1 MDLRRVASLAALL
14 AAWGTNSLLPATPSP
29 AWVISANEGKLDLVT
44 GAQRM
49 VPNPVPDS
57 LTLLDFASFPPGVR
71 HLTNVPNTVL
81 GPPSNVAFTP
91 DRRHVAIAN
100 SIVPDPSRTNGWR
113 PGRAIHL
120 LDLAASPPTIAT
132 FEGQGL
138 QPSGLCFNPSGHH
151 LLAANR
157 ADGSVSLLRLDH
169 GRLVPVQSLSIVDPA
184 VEVADVAV
192 SPDDRFVVAS
202 LTKTN
207 QLALLRKEGE
217 RLSDTGRRISTYG
230 KPYRVMFTPDGR
242 FVLTAGAGNGNG
254 LDIDAL
260 TVVRRQ
266 GDDFLATGHVPLAAG
281 PESFDISPDGQWGAA
296 VLMNG
301 SNTGSQSPNYRDH
314 GLLVMFRRRG
324 DQWTRE
330 QTLPTGAI
338 PEGVVITPDGR
349 HVVVQCHP
357 DRELRIYRRS
367 GARLRELPSRIPVPG
382 MPSGMGAAR

>member
-1 MDLRRVASLAALL
+1 MNLRRLAVSIVAVAAVLPPVFL
-14 AAWGTNSLLPATPSP
+14 HAAPRHR
-29 AWVISANEGKLDLVT
+29 WVLSANENKLDLVT

-49 VPNPVPDS
+49 VPNPAPDN
-57 LTLLDFASFPPGVR
+57 LTLLDFASFPPRVR
-71 HLTNVPNTVL
+71 EIPNVPNTVL
-81 GPPSNVAFTP
+81 GPPSNVAFSP
-91 DRRHVAIAN
+91 DQRHVAIAN
-100 SIVPDPSRTNGWR
+100 SIIPDASRTSGWR
-113 PGRAIHL
+113 PGRSIHV
-120 LDLAASPPTIAT
+120 LDLSQDPPGLAT

-138 QPSGLCFNPSGHH
+138 QPSGLCFSPSGRH
-151 LLAANR
+151 LVAADR
-157 ADGSVSLLRLDH
+157 AGGTVSLLRLED
-169 GRLVPVQSLSIVDPA
+169 GRLTPIHSLPIADPA

-207 QLALLRKEGE
+207 QLALIRKEGD
-217 RLSDTGRRISTYG
+217 RLTDTGRRISTYG

-260 TVVRRQ
+260 TVVQRK

-281 PESFDISPDGQWGAA
+281 PESFDISPDGQWGVA

-301 SNTGSQSPNYRDH
+301 SNTGIKSPIYRDH
-314 GLLVMFRRRG
+314 GLLVLFRRRG
-324 DQWTRE
+324 DQWTRD
-330 QTLPTGAI
+330 QVLPTGAI

-357 DRELRIYRRS
+357 DRELRLYRRVGS
-367 GARLRELPSRIPVPG
+367 RLRELPQRIAVPG
-382 MPSGMGAAR
+382 MPSGLGAAR